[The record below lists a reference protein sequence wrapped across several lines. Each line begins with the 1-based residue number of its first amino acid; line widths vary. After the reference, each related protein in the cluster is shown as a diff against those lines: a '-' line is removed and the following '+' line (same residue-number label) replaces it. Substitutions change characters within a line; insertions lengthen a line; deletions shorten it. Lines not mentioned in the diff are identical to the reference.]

1 MLQWPND
8 LRYAQSCSVQVPCSL
23 AYSVAQSSAHD
34 MARGGRSVV
43 VQVGRAVLADIGV
56 ITGGVNASSGSRL

>member
-34 MARGGRSVV
+34 MARRALGL
-43 VQVGRAVLADIGV
+43 VGRLPRCLGTNKGELRGLSA
-56 ITGGVNASSGSRL
+56 